1 MNTMSE
7 EIRHPYVELARKA
20 LETFVLTG
28 KVVHAPSPLPELFR
42 RKAGCF
48 VTLMENG
55 ELRGCIGTIEPIY
68 DNLALEIIN
77 NAIAA
82 GTEDPRFP
90 PVSAAE
96 LPLLQYT
103 VEVLGPLEKVNDLSE
118 LDPKL
123 YGVVV
128 QSSARPL
135 RKGVLLPDIEGVDTV
150 QDQIRICRLK
160 AGISSSEPVILYRF
174 RTEKFR

>member
-1 MNTMSE
+1 MAEKMH
-7 EIRHPYVELARKA
+7 HPYVELAKKLWKRC
-20 LETFVLTG
+20 THG
-28 KVVHAPSPLPELFR
+28 KVIPAPDPLPELFSGR
-42 RKAGCF
+42 AGCF

-55 ELRGCIGTIEPIY
+55 ELRGCIGTIEPVY

-90 PVSAAE
+90 PVSADE
-96 LPLLQYT
+96 LPYLDYT
-103 VEVLGPLEKVNDLSE
+103 VEVLGPLELVRDLSE
-118 LDPKL
+118 LDPKV

-128 QSSARPL
+128 QSSVRPL

-150 QDQIRICRLK
+150 DEQIRICRLK
-160 AGISSSEPVILYRF
+160 AGISGSEPIILYI
-174 RTEKFR
+174 

>member
-1 MNTMSE
+1 MAEKMH
-7 EIRHPYVELARKA
+7 HPYVELAKKA

-28 KVVHAPSPLPELFR
+28 KVIPAPEPLPELFSGR
-42 RKAGCF
+42 AGCF

-55 ELRGCIGTIEPIY
+55 ELRGCIGTIEPVY

-90 PVSAAE
+90 PVRADE
-96 LPLLQYT
+96 LPYLDYT
-103 VEVLGPLEKVNDLSE
+103 VEVLGPLEFVRDLSE
-118 LDPKL
+118 LDPRV

-128 QSSARPL
+128 QSSVRPL
-135 RKGVLLPDIEGVDTV
+135 RKGVLLPNIEGVDTV
-150 QDQIRICRLK
+150 EEQIRICRLK
-160 AGISSSEPVILYRF
+160 AGISSSEPIILYRF
-174 RTEKFR
+174 RTEKFK